1 MTVTLM
7 PRDVATQWNSTLD
20 LLEYALKHRK
30 AIDIVT
36 QWRELGLQDL
46 ELTDEEWAIV
56 EQLQRVLKVSK
67 VLIDTYGIIQTN
79 VIRSS
84 RTQHCTSRV
93 RPPISQQ
100 SSLRWTTLTRS
111 SQRIHATRIFF
122 PPYVLASP
130 LLKRLSTVTTRART
144 SLKCIALP

>member
-1 MTVTLM
+1 MVVTLM
-7 PRDVATQWNSTLD
+7 PRDVATRWNSTLD
-20 LLEYALKHRK
+20 LLEYALKHCK

-36 QWRELGLQDL
+36 QRRELGLWDL

-93 RPPISQQ
+93 RPPISQR

-122 PPYVLASP
+122 PLYVLVSP